1 MAEGLGEHTTPTED
15 LGWVPSVH
23 IRHLI
28 TACLSGSWGC
38 DAVLLSLRNLYSHA
52 HTCPTQTQAYLEI
65 LFFKG
70 NLMIFVSFPFNMSHK

>member
-23 IRHLI
+23 IGHLR
-28 TACLSGSWGC
+28 TSFLSDSWER
-38 DAVLLSLRNLYSHA
+38 DAVLSLKNLYLHA
-52 HTCPTQTQAYLEI
+52 HTYPTQTQAYLHI

-70 NLMIFVSFPFNMSHK
+70 NLMIFVSVPFNMSHK